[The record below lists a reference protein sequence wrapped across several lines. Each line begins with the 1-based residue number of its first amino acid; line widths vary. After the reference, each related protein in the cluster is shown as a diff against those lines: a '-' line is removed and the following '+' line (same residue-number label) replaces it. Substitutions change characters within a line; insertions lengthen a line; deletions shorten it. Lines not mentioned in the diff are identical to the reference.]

1 MFYIDE
7 YDSKT
12 ITNTPPKREDKIV
25 LSKAKKNMD
34 TKQLSIFWYLSGI
47 TIANNFTEVKS
58 LLGKYGY
65 NVVNEEDAA
74 VAMSDMLGTAKW
86 AKYIN
91 DFGGIMEGTID
102 ERIINQISSSDD
114 AGWIEA
120 LISAV
125 SSISSSTL
133 NVPSSVKELQATK
146 EKAKS
151 QMISGI
157 SAMLSQ
163 KENEKR
169 LINAKIEKKNNTIK
183 IIIAIVIALAI
194 IAYFIYKNKQNKEVG
209 EFVNF
214 LESNK

>member
-91 DFGGIMEGTID
+91 DFAGIMEGTID